1 MLENAIKDCP
11 EKVWGK
17 VIGLKEFWY
26 IAFHTL
32 FFLDLY
38 LSASDKGF
46 RPPAPFT
53 LDEMDE
59 RGLLPDRVYTK
70 EELLTPVYAFELIQ
84 IA

>member
-1 MLENAIKDCP
+1 
-11 EKVWGK
+11 
-17 VIGLKEFWY
+17 
-26 IAFHTL
+26 
-32 FFLDLY
+32 

-46 RPPAPFT
+46 TPPAPFT